1 MQISAPRIFTTTAL
15 ATVFCAQAAW
25 ADVSADEVW
34 SSWRDSMTG
43 FGYEITATESNEG
56 DVLSVNDLVMTVA
69 VPEEDVTVAIDMGT
83 MSFENVGDGTVRVLL
98 PENAPIKVNVV
109 EDDENVEISL
119 TMSSADMNN
128 IVSGTVDAMVYDYA
142 ASKLD
147 LTVDSI
153 VVDGETVPD
162 IDIAL
167 TMADLAGRSQ
177 TTFGDVIKS
186 VQTGTVGNVSLV
198 AKGTD
203 PDSGDAFDVNFSV
216 AGLKLDGTASV
227 PTGEYGEDVAAF
239 FADGFDVDGSYALDA
254 STFSMN
260 AVDGNDPVA
269 MSYTSGAGVVGVEMN
284 SDVMSYDG
292 TISDVA
298 VNISS
303 SEFPLPIDVNFGEMG
318 YGFSVPLAASEEQQ
332 DFGLTVKLLDLSV
345 SEMLWGMFDP
355 GQVLPRDPANLIVDV
370 SGLATVAM
378 DILTL
383 DEDSP
388 EIPGELNSL
397 SINDIQLNLAGAAV
411 EGAGSFT
418 FDNTDLESF
427 DGMPRPEGS
436 LDVKIAGVNGLMDKL
451 VSMGLLPEEQAM
463 GARMMMGMFTQPGD
477 GDDTLVSKIEVN
489 DKGQVLANGQRLK

>member
-1 MQISAPRIFTTTAL
+1 MQISAPRIFTTSAL

-25 ADVSADEVW
+25 ADVTADEVW

-43 FGYEITATESNEG
+43 FGYEITATESTDGN
-56 DVLSVNDLVMTVA
+56 VLSVNDLVMTVA

-83 MSFENVGDGTVRVLL
+83 MAFENVGDGTVRVVL

-109 EDDENVEISL
+109 EDGENVDIAMTL
-119 TMSSADMNN
+119 SSTDMNN
-128 IVSGTVDAMVYDYA
+128 IVSGTVEAMIYDYA
-142 ASKLD
+142 ASKLY

-153 VVDGETVPD
+153 FVDGESVPD
-162 IDIAL
+162 VEIAMTL
-167 TMADLAGRSQ
+167 ADFAGRSQ
-177 TTFGDVIKS
+177 TTFGDVISS
-186 VQTGTVGNVSLV
+186 VQNGTIGSMSVI
-198 AKGTD
+198 AKGLD
-203 PDSGDAFDVNFSV
+203 PDSDDAFDVNFSV
-216 AGLKLDGTASV
+216 EGLKVDGSASM
-227 PTGEYGEDVAAF
+227 PTGDYGEDVAAF
-239 FADGFDVDGSYALDA
+239 FADGF
-254 STFSMN
+254 
-260 AVDGNDPVA
+260 AVDGTYELQSSTFNLNATDGGDPVA
-269 MSYTSGAGVVGVEMN
+269 MSYTSGAGVVGVNMN
-284 SDVMSYDG
+284 SEVMAYDG

-298 VNISS
+298 VNVSS
-303 SEFPLPIDVNFGEMG
+303 SEFPLPIDVSFGEMG

-332 DFGLTVKLLDLSV
+332 DFGLSVKLRDLSV
-345 SEMLWGMFDP
+345 SELLWGMFDP
-355 GQVLPRDPANLIVDV
+355 GQALPRDPANLIVDV
-370 SGLATVAM
+370 SGLATVAV

-383 DEDSP
+383 DDDSP

-451 VSMGLLPEEQAM
+451 VTMGLLPEEQAM